1 MANLQ
6 EERSAETRRR
16 LMDAAVSSLHERGY
30 AGTTTVEVAA
40 RAGVSRGA
48 QLHHF
53 PTKDELV
60 VKALEHVFE
69 LRAQELYPMAAEL
82 PAGDPVSRLHALI
95 DLLWPVFK
103 GPTFY
108 AWLELVVASR
118 TDPALRDPVRA
129 AGQRLSETVW
139 RGFADILNWPPDRQD
154 ELHALTGLIF
164 GQLEALGLE
173 RELFAESNEDP
184 PEFVRALT
192 WLKKLATSIME
203 SARSS
208 SAFN

>member
-118 TDPALRDPVRA
+118 TDPVLRDPVVLPASDSAR
-129 AGQRLSETVW
+129 RR
-139 RGFADILNWPPDRQD
+139 RGLRHELAPDRQD
-154 ELHALTGLIF
+154 ELHALRPDIW
-164 GQLEALGLE
+164 A
-173 RELFAESNEDP
+173 A
-184 PEFVRALT
+184 
-192 WLKKLATSIME
+192 
-203 SARSS
+203 
-208 SAFN
+208 

>member
-1 MANLQ
+1 
-6 EERSAETRRR
+6 
-16 LMDAAVSSLHERGY
+16 MDATVACLHERGY
-30 AGTTTVEVAA
+30 AGTTTVEIAA

-60 VKALEHVFE
+60 VKALEYVFDLRIGE
-69 LRAQELYPMAAEL
+69 LRALAAEL
-82 PAGDPVSRLHALI
+82 PAGAPEDRLRVLI

-118 TDPALRDPVRA
+118 TDPTLREPVRS
-129 AGQRLSETVW
+129 AGIQLTERAR
-139 RGFADILNWPPDRQD
+139 RGFAQILNWPSDREE
-154 ELHALTGLIF
+154 ELEALINLVF
-164 GQLEALGLE
+164 GQLEALALE
-173 RELFAESNEDP
+173 RELFAEGNEDP
-184 PEFVRALT
+184 PEFARALAS
-192 WLKKLATSIME
+192 LKKLACSILA

-208 SAFN
+208 KNTN